1 MSRPF
6 KLNSGKS
13 IAKKSKTIKHFVCDS
28 ADKKKFTFVYKAV
41 KTGLKKQANQ
51 GCIYLPTKSK
61 RIVRGK
67 EFVVSASSTFDVDR
81 HIRRNDR
88 CKKRKLSTCSHSSS
102 SGFESSR
109 SCVEE
114 SSDVE
119 QAIKS
124 FAKTKTFVEAKVP
137 AKACENVV
145 NSNKDPSKDNASVSP
160 TSEYSSCAYED
171 SNVPSSAGI
180 SPNYQL
186 HNNDLLECDTIEV
199 DDGNIVVSKSVLEL
213 NEDSAEEIESEQHL
227 VPDSMESKVI
237 EALDEG
243 DAAESGQSKTGGS
256 SEDLGCDNTK
266 ETEHKPVTEQCE
278 DVSCK
283 ETKDKA
289 ADDKQENAPTTTN
302 QQECKANAQSQNN
315 QIPPNQN
322 STFVRTNYANEWRY
336 YLQKKQLLDQQ
347 MLEHQRQQQYIQV
360 QQSYYRQQ
368 QMNQW
373 ANYYQQQSAMQQN
386 WNQNGRGQNS
396 DDFRSSARRRS
407 PQRSR
412 MSQRSSCVRS
422 RNPSKDNNRSGR
434 SMCRSRSRD
443 NDRSKSRVVS
453 KSNCESKNKEYYR
466 SNSKETVVSSDY
478 YRSKSRDPKA
488 SRARSKSRDVGRNNQ
503 RSRMSVK
510 KSSHRSRNSSREKR
524 SRRSISRSVSGDNN
538 KSRRSR
544 SRSKSNKRSGSG
556 DVKQVDNNIR
566 FNIRSELIA
575 ANQRSSNSSRGKVLR
590 RSVSRSVSRDNTKS
604 RRSRSRSKVN
614 TKTESRNVKSTDNR
628 VQKRS
633 QSREVFR
640 CRRSRRSLST
650 EKSKGKR
657 VSRRSKMSRSRSVS
671 RGSEQREKRN
681 SRSASRAQ
689 RSESC
694 SSLSSLAS
702 QVSKKLTKK
711 KKKKHEKRGKKK
723 SKKKH
728 KADKKKRKSKTSR
741 DNSVDKSD
749 FDESEYTV
757 ENNEKKLSSVITMA
771 GQKVSKSSCESGDS
785 VSRDHH
791 KHLLENDLRKKLRE
805 KHSKVGEVK
814 GSKSIKE
821 RIGSKVVKASK
832 KKEKKCERKISIDR

>member
-28 ADKKKFTFVYKAV
+28 ADKNKFTFVYKAV
-41 KTGLKKQANQ
+41 KTSLKKQANQ

-61 RIVRGK
+61 RIIRGK
-67 EFVVSASSTFDVDR
+67 EFIVSTASNFDVDR

-109 SCVEE
+109 SCLEE

-124 FAKTKTFVEAKVP
+124 FAKTKTFAEDKVP
-137 AKACENVV
+137 AKTCDNVV
-145 NSNKDPSKDNASVSP
+145 SSSKDPSKDSASVSP

-199 DDGNIVVSKSVLEL
+199 NNGNVVVSKSVLEL

-227 VPDSMESKVI
+227 VPECMETKVM
-237 EALDEG
+237 EALDKKDASDKSKADQSG
-243 DAAESGQSKTGGS
+243 DDADLKTTDGEAEPKIETNKDQCK
-256 SEDLGCDNTK
+256 EVKDK
-266 ETEHKPVTEQCE
+266 ET
-278 DVSCK
+278 
-283 ETKDKA
+283 
-289 ADDKQENAPTTTN
+289 DDKQDNAPQK
-302 QQECKANAQSQNN
+302 QQACALTQSNNNN
-315 QIPPNQN
+315 QNPQNQN

-347 MLEHQRQQQYIQV
+347 MLEHHQRQQQYIQM
-360 QQSYYRQQ
+360 QQNYYRQQ

-373 ANYYQQQSAMQQN
+373 ASYYQQQSAMQQN
-386 WNQNGRGQNS
+386 WSQNS
-396 DDFRSSARRRS
+396 DDFRSSARRRYSKS

-412 MSQRSSCVRS
+412 MSGKSSRVRS
-422 RNPSKDNNRSGR
+422 RNTSRDNNRSGR

-443 NDRSKSRVVS
+443 NNRSKSRVVS
-453 KSNCESKNKEYYR
+453 KLNCESKNKEYHR

-488 SRARSKSRDVGRNNQ
+488 SRARSKSRDVGRDNQ
-503 RSRMSVK
+503 RSKMSVK

-524 SRRSISRSVSGDNN
+524 SRRSISRSVSRDN
-538 KSRRSR
+538 KLRR
-544 SRSKSNKRSGSG
+544 SRSKSKSNKRFESQE
-556 DVKQVDNNIR
+556 VKQKDNNIR
-566 FNIRSELIA
+566 FNIKPELIA
-575 ANQRSSNSSRGKVLR
+575 ANQRSSNSLGGKIFR

-604 RRSRSRSKVN
+604 RRSRSRSKSN
-614 TKTESRNVKSTDNR
+614 KKIESRDKIPIDNR
-628 VQKRS
+628 SQRRS
-633 QSREVFR
+633 ESREVSR
-640 CRRSRRSLST
+640 CRKSRRSLST

-657 VSRRSKMSRSRSVS
+657 VRNKISRSRSVS
-671 RGSEQREKRN
+671 RESEGRERRN
-681 SRSASRAQ
+681 SRSASKGH

-702 QVSKKLTKK
+702 QVSKKLTQK
-711 KKKKHEKRGKKK
+711 KKKKHEKKSKKK

-728 KADKKKRKSKTSR
+728 KAGKKKRKNKTSR
-741 DNSVDKSD
+741 DNSVDL
-749 FDESEYTV
+749 DESEYRA
-757 ENNEKKLSSVITMA
+757 EKKLSSVITMA
-771 GQKVSKSSCESGDS
+771 GQKISNHSCESGDS
-785 VSRDHH
+785 MSRDHH

-805 KHSKVGEVK
+805 KHSKVGSEVN

-832 KKEKKCERKISIDR
+832 KKEKSHGRKISIDR